1 MATAW
6 NRPAVLALTAL
17 AVTGC
22 TFGMLKRDD
31 CLKTYGPGMMY
42 AASQARL
49 AQSVVEES
57 YGFCTDGRAKAQAM
71 LAPLRAHAFE
81 TGGPS
86 KHFEVPGGWC
96 LSAKRATTPQRFNP
110 IESLETVCA
119 IGHAS
124 RAYLTGGKLSTAA
137 GGAYY
142 VRSTY
147 EREAEDALQKRLV
160 K

>member
-6 NRPAVLALTAL
+6 NWTAVLALTTL
-17 AVTGC
+17 AATGC
-22 TFGMLKRDD
+22 TFGMLKREQ
-31 CLKTYGPGMMY
+31 CHKIYGPGMMD

-49 AQSVVEES
+49 AQSIVEES
-57 YGFCTDGRAKAQAM
+57 YGFCTDGRAKAVAM

-96 LSAKRATTPQRFNP
+96 LSAKRATTPERFNP
-110 IESLETVCA
+110 IESLGTVCA

-124 RAYLTGGKLSTAA
+124 RAYFTGGKLNTAT

-147 EREAEDALQKRLV
+147 EREAEEALQRRLA